1 MSRVK
6 KDIMK
11 CNFPTKVKFMGM
23 TEKKV
28 TFLTQNFI
36 VPLNNDA
43 HSFYLCPL
51 MAQNLSSIRRPIP
64 VAFPGQQQAVNALM
78 SDWDK
83 FCILG
88 IYIKLQPSR
97 NQFTGGA
104 NGDTICP
111 IQCTYTMNNT
121 GPDAAPFYD
130 KTNIPNK
137 QVFTFNSNEAFT
149 IYVPAPPT
157 MEVGSSVVQKSKTWW
172 SLTDLVKFQ
181 NDFTSVNMQNEDDEE
196 DEEDY
201 EGNLGNPF
209 NPNNQMH
216 AGRICLNSEGA
227 AVYNITI
234 NYKIALKG

>member
-28 TFLTQNFI
+28 TFLTQNFRI
-36 VPLNNDA
+36 PLNNGA

-51 MAQNLSSIRRPIP
+51 MAENLSSIRKPAP
-64 VAFPGQQQAVNALM
+64 VTVVNQQGQQQVINAQM

-88 IYIKLQPSR
+88 IYIKFQPSR

-104 NGDTICP
+104 NDDTICP

-121 GPDAAPFYD
+121 SPDAAPFYD
-130 KTNIPNK
+130 KANIPNK

-157 MEVGSSVVQKSKTWW
+157 MEVGSTVVQKSKTWW
-172 SLTDLVKFQ
+172 SLTDLAKFQ
-181 NDFTSVNMQNEDDEE
+181 TDFTSVNMLDEDDDDDE
-196 DEEDY
+196 D
-201 EGNLGNPF
+201 NLGNPF
-209 NPNNQMH
+209 NPTNQMH
-216 AGRICLNSEGA
+216 AGRICLNTTGA
-227 AVYNITI
+227 ALYNITV
-234 NYKIALKG
+234 NYKVALKG